1 MGRAAVAS
9 WPTAYAASREPLNS
23 IRPGR
28 LQCFGEASLS
38 RGTRVRR
45 EGAALANRA
54 SGEMAWG
61 NPGPDTLA
69 HANPW
74 DRNRMSESPATP
86 RSANLPAPERMRII
100 RWVALGVI
108 AWGIFHA
115 IGAWRFNNNPL
126 RAVVVLA
133 CVGAFLGF
141 WMAMLAVRQR
151 RLSKH

>member
-1 MGRAAVAS
+1 
-9 WPTAYAASREPLNS
+9 
-23 IRPGR
+23 
-28 LQCFGEASLS
+28 
-38 RGTRVRR
+38 
-45 EGAALANRA
+45 
-54 SGEMAWG
+54 
-61 NPGPDTLA
+61 
-69 HANPW
+69 
-74 DRNRMSESPATP
+74 MSESPATP

-108 AWGIFHA
+108 VWGIFHA